1 MRLRL
6 VTATVVLGVVA
17 GCGTTRWTDT
27 ARTATEQLLISDA
40 MDRAVSRLDFR
51 ALAGRNVY
59 LDATPLGQ
67 ATDHLYLESTLRQH
81 MLASGCILKG
91 KREEADYVVE
101 ARAGS
106 VGTDKREIM
115 FGVPAVSVP
124 ANVVV
129 PVVPSS
135 IPEIPLVK
143 RTEQR
148 AVTKIALFAY
158 NTKTGRPVWQ
168 SGSVPV
174 ESTARDIWVL
184 GAGPFQRGSI
194 YGRTKL
200 AGNNLEIPLVDQGEG
215 SSEPRSDLAVA
226 DEAFFA
232 EPKTEVA
239 QQKEPGKPDAQI
251 ADQKGP
257 PAKTGPTPDG
267 KSLAEQKPPASPG
280 PPVAS
285 ADPKVIPA
293 ACATEP
299 GRLPPDAPPATSPIP
314 PTPPPAT
321 APAQAANLVAPWPFE
336 EQPDRVPLRLAA
348 PANAAPMPVDRQYPP
363 LGATGQTNAPPAM
376 PRLPLIDPSTI
387 FDP

>member
-1 MRLRL
+1 M
-6 VTATVVLGVVA
+6 VVLGVVA

-40 MDRAVSRLDFR
+40 MDRAVSRIDLR
-51 ALAGRNVY
+51 ALAGRTVY

-67 ATDHLYLESTLRQH
+67 ATDHLYLVSTLRQH
-81 MLASGCILKG
+81 MLASGCIVKD
-91 KREEADYVVE
+91 KREEADYIVE
-101 ARAGS
+101 ARAGT

-158 NTKTGRPVWQ
+158 NAKTGRPVWQ

-174 ESTARDIWVL
+174 ESTARDVWVL

-194 YGRTKL
+194 YGGTKL
-200 AGNNLEIPLVDQGEG
+200 AGDSLNLPLVNHGED
-215 SSEPRSDLAVA
+215 SSEEFSDLAVA
-226 DEAFFA
+226 DEAFF
-232 EPKTEVA
+232 
-239 QQKEPGKPDAQI
+239 KEPNPQV
-251 ADQKGP
+251 ADQKNPNQADPQVAKQTP
-257 PAKTGPTPDG
+257 PANADPKTPNKPENPV
-267 KSLAEQKPPASPG
+267 AEQKPQPQSPPESAKDPAVVPAG
-280 PPVAS
+280 HAS
-285 ADPKVIPA
+285 
-293 ACATEP
+293 EP
-299 GRLPPDAPPATSPIP
+299 GKLPPDASSAG
-314 PTPPPAT
+314 
-321 APAQAANLVAPWPFE
+321 APASPAPGAANLVAPWPFE
-336 EQPDRVPLRLAA
+336 ERPDRVPLRLVA
-348 PANAAPMPVDRQYPP
+348 PANAAPIPLDRRPP
-363 LGATGQTNAPPAM
+363 LGTTGQTGTPPAM
-376 PRLPLIDPSTI
+376 SSLPLIDPSAV

>member
-1 MRLRL
+1 MQLRFL
-6 VTATVVLGVVA
+6 TATVLLGIAA

-59 LDATPLGQ
+59 LDATPLAQ
-67 ATDHLYLESTLRQH
+67 ATDHLYLVSAIRQH
-81 MLASGCILKG
+81 MLASGCILKD

-101 ARAGS
+101 ARAGT
-106 VGTDKREIM
+106 VGTDKRELM

-124 ANVVV
+124 ANV
-129 PVVPSS
+129 PVAAVPSS

-174 ESTARDIWVL
+174 ESNARDVWVL
-184 GAGPFQRGSI
+184 GAGPFQRGTI
-194 YGRTKL
+194 YGGTKL
-200 AGNNLEIPLVDQGEG
+200 AGDSLDIPLVGQGEDPG
-215 SSEPRSDLAVA
+215 PERSDLAIA

-232 EPKTEVA
+232 EPKTPATPQNPPAKTDTQV
-239 QQKEPGKPDAQI
+239 

-257 PAKTGPTPDG
+257 PTAAGPTPDA
-267 KSLAEQKPPASPG
+267 KAVAQTPPAPQG
-280 PPVAS
+280 PPES
-285 ADPKVIPA
+285 AKSGTVVPA
-293 ACATEP
+293 ACVTEP
-299 GRLPPDAPPATSPIP
+299 GKLPPDAATGAVPAATTPTSPE
-314 PTPPPAT
+314 PAK
-321 APAQAANLVAPWPFE
+321 LVAPRPFE
-336 EQPDRVPLRLAA
+336 AQPDRLPPRRTAPLLLPGL
-348 PANAAPMPVDRQYPP
+348 PAE
-363 LGATGQTNAPPAM
+363 PPAVVN
-376 PRLPLIDPSTI
+376 P
-387 FDP
+387 